1 MSVWGLGV
9 NGRMS
14 YRRSILKSVFC
25 FNFFLRGKSHVRVDG
40 FMYPVSPRRKV
51 CMPHGPILPIDAFW
65 VKSAGSVY
73 CVESV
78 VFVDRCS

>member
-1 MSVWGLGV
+1 MSVWGMGV

-14 YRRSILKSVFC
+14 CRRSILKSVFC
-25 FNFFLRGKSHVRVDG
+25 FHFFLRGKSHVRVDG
-40 FMYPVSPRRKV
+40 FMYPVSPWREV
-51 CMPHGPILPIDAFW
+51 CMPHGPILPIDTFW

-78 VFVDRCS
+78 VFIDRCS